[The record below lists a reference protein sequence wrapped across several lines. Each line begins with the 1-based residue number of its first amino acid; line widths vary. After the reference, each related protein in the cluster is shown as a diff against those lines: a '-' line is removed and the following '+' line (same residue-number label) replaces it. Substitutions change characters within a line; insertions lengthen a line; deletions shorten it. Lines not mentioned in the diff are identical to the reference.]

1 MREWVFGVQAHNLAF
16 VSMLARCCFVRKH
29 ISLVFIF
36 IFFLC
41 LFRTLRVHSFLGECI
56 PEYVMLVSLR

>member
-16 VSMLARCCFVRKH
+16 GLMLARCGFVRKH

-36 IFFLC
+36 IFFFAC
-41 LFRTLRVHSFLGECI
+41 FARCVCILF
-56 PEYVMLVSLR
+56 

>member
-16 VSMLARCCFVRKH
+16 VLMLARCGFVRKH

-36 IFFLC
+36 LFLC
-41 LFRTLRVHSFLGECI
+41 LFHTLRVHSFLGECI